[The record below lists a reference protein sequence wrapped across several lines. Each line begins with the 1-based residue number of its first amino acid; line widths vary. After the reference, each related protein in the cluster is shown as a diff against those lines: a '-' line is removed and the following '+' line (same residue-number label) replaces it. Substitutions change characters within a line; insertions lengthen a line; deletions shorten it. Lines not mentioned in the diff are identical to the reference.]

1 MKKSLFIV
9 PLISLFVLSLLTLLQ
24 ASVEAGPG
32 MIRVP
37 ADYPT
42 IQEAINAAAPE
53 SIILVSDGVYYE
65 HLVVNKTLTLI
76 GQDKATTI
84 IDGNGIG
91 SRFEDSVVYVTANGV
106 IINGFTI
113 RNSGGDGYWSY
124 VAGIGLASN
133 GSEITGNIIIENN
146 RGIIGGG
153 NTIISDNII
162 QNNNYGIYHGIYG
175 GRNNVISSNTISDN
189 HHIGVWFE
197 GLSGNDSNI
206 ITDNII
212 SNNQGG
218 ISLCGFIIIGG
229 STLNT
234 RHNVLQ
240 CSSEVPP
247 PPLSNNAISGNRI
260 TGNEYG
266 ITIAWSGGN
275 TIRNNVITHN
285 HYGVNFDEASNN
297 TLISNTISNNNLG
310 IDLAYSNNNTIYHN
324 NFVENAGQL
333 KSSGTSNI
341 WDNGTEGNY
350 WSDYDGLDDGSD
362 GRVAGD
368 GVGDTDLPHLGV
380 DYYPIIFPWGPIP
393 IVWDNVAYP
402 VSLLSNSTVSTF
414 CFIQA
419 DKKITFNVRGPS
431 DTVGYCNVTILK
443 NLLRDNPW
451 KVLLNDTDVTSQ
463 AIMTENQTHTS
474 IYFTYNHSNY
484 NVQIIGT
491 WVIPEFPTHNVL
503 VLTTFLTLLPV
514 ILLNKKRK
522 RQPERIHST
531 IRKQLTLL

>member
-9 PLISLFVLSLLTLLQ
+9 LSISLFVLSLLTLVQ
-24 ASVEAGPG
+24 ASVEADPEI
-32 MIRVP
+32 IRVP

-42 IQEAINAAAPE
+42 IQEAIDAAAPE
-53 SIILVSDGVYYE
+53 SIVLVSDGVYYE

-91 SRFEDSVVYVTANGV
+91 SRFEDSVVYVTANDV

-124 VAGIGLASN
+124 VAGIGLDSS
-133 GSEITGNIIIENN
+133 GSEITGNIIVENN
-146 RGIIGGG
+146 RGIIRGG
-153 NTIISDNII
+153 NTTISDNII
-162 QNNNYGIYHGIYG
+162 QNNSYGIYG
-175 GRNNVISSNTISDN
+175 GRNNVISGNTISDN

-206 ITDNII
+206 INDNII
-212 SNNQGG
+212 SNNECG
-218 ISLCGFIIIGG
+218 ISLSGFIIIGG

-234 RHNVLQ
+234 RHKLQ
-240 CSSEVPP
+240 CSSEAPP
-247 PPLSNNAISGNRI
+247 PPRSNNTISGNKI
-260 TGNEYG
+260 AGNEYG
-266 ITIAWSGGN
+266 IVIWGSGGN

-285 HYGVNFDEASNN
+285 HYGIDFDEASNN
-297 TLISNTISNNNLG
+297 TLISNTISNNNFG
-310 IDLAYSNNNTIYHN
+310 INLVSSTNNTIYYN
-324 NFVENAGQL
+324 NFVENTEQL

-350 WSDYDGLDDGSD
+350 WSDYRGLDDGSD
-362 GRVAGD
+362 GRVFGD

-380 DYYPIIFPWGPIP
+380 DYYPIIIPLGPIP

-414 CFIQA
+414 RFIQA

-431 DTVGYCNVTILK
+431 DTVGYCNLMISK

-451 KVLLNDTDVTSQ
+451 KILLNDTDVTSQ
-463 AIMTENQTHTS
+463 AIITENQIHTY

-484 NVQIIGT
+484 DVQIGGT
-491 WVIPEFPTHNVL
+491 WVIPEFPIRNVL
-503 VLTTFLTLLPV
+503 MLTMFLTLLLV
-514 ILLNKKRK
+514 ILLNKKE
-522 RQPERIHST
+522 RQPEHNYST
-531 IRKQLTLL
+531 TRK